1 MSIKHCVIRILMGL
15 LTALTLVA
23 SCDKIDNERQDEPA
37 DNEFVLAEEVIL
49 IEESDAGLIVSCGE
63 NDIVM
68 SPSDKYD
75 FSGGRILC
83 CPVTEATPHGF
94 AGRIVEVGRDGDLL
108 TLRTE
113 PVGLEDV
120 FAELHVD
127 GVYDMAETIEQSLDS
142 EGSTIVPE
150 TVSDTVW
157 NWLSEIH
164 ADSLSLGILNTRST
178 KPATKAMVGVS
189 VPVTISLPVEC
200 GGFKGSVYVKCSM
213 GVSINISRRLKIR
226 KFDIT
231 VNRQTGVEGRWT
243 LLEQGL
249 ELKKELFSLEHR
261 MRPVLIP
268 GTPIAIV
275 PSLYTR
281 MGLEASAESKI
292 SASMRYQFENTTY
305 TYSYGGGVPSF
316 DGRNLLSDGDRYFRF
331 AEFSTDGQV
340 SASFVAGGKLSLW
353 NEKVLAV
360 GSEAGAGVSFEAEAA
375 VSMDDDGLLVSNPE
389 VSIQPSLGLSLYCE
403 SLLFKA
409 LPGSDGGRFFKTR
422 TFDIPGLSMS
432 VFPKNE
438 SVKADIDNGGVET
451 GTVVPVESEM
461 SPSSLLRCSETGFAL
476 FGGSSDVKPVE
487 HRKVAVSDVDGAA
500 ADRKVSCEF
509 AVPKGITPVMVRP
522 YVVHDG
528 RYWYG
533 TPVRLDGRLISKI
546 EIYCAQDGYS
556 AKYHISYDSQGR
568 VEAINCS
575 EREGSDSPM
584 QTSIAHYDYDYGY
597 VRGGLEG
604 TEWYKFVGDRIVS
617 SYKGENMVEY
627 SYSGGSD
634 RPVGASCGNGYSYVW
649 NWADDNITKFSINEY
664 GDEDVHV
671 EYEYSNIE
679 NRMNIDIYDLWEERY
694 DGISFFDRGVFSILT
709 CRNLL
714 KGSNE
719 NHSYSYTFDENG
731 DVKNMS
737 VRAGDEIYSVSIF
750 YY

>member
-113 PVGLEDV
+113 PVGLEDI

-127 GVYDMAETIEQSLDS
+127 GVYDVAESIESSLDS
-142 EGSTIVPE
+142 EGRTIVPE

-157 NWLSEIH
+157 NWLSENH
-164 ADSLSLGILNTRST
+164 ADSLSLGILKSRST
-178 KPATKAMVGVS
+178 KSATRAKVGVS
-189 VPVTISLPVEC
+189 VPVTVSLPVEC
-200 GGFKGSVYVKCSM
+200 GGFNGSVYVKCSM
-213 GVSINISRRLKIR
+213 GVSINISRRLKVNS
-226 KFDIT
+226 FDIT
-231 VNRQTGVEGRWT
+231 VNRQAGVEGKWT
-243 LLEQGL
+243 LLEQGM
-249 ELKKELFSLEHR
+249 EMKKELFSLEHR

-275 PSLYTR
+275 PSLYTS
-281 MGLEASAESKI
+281 MNLEASAESKV
-292 SASMRYQFENTTY
+292 SASMRYQFENTCY

-331 AEFSTDGQV
+331 AEFSTDGKV
-340 SASFVAGGKLSLW
+340 SASFVAGGRLSLW

-360 GSEAGAGVSFEAEAA
+360 GSEAEAGVSFEAEAA
-375 VSMDDDGLLVSNPE
+375 VSMDDDDLLVSNPE

-403 SLLFKA
+403 SFLFKA
-409 LPGSDGGRFFKTR
+409 LPGSDNGRFSKTR
-422 TFDIPGLSMS
+422 AFDIPGLSMS
-432 VFPKNE
+432 VFPKNG
-438 SVKADIDNGGVET
+438 SVKTDVDDGGVEI
-451 GTVVPVESEM
+451 GKTVQVEVEM
-461 SPSSLLRCSETGFAL
+461 NPSSLLRCSETGFAL
-476 FGGSSDVKPVE
+476 FGGSSDTEPVE
-487 HRKVAVSDVDGAA
+487 HRKVTVSGGEGAS
-500 ADRKVSCEF
+500 ADKNVSCEF
-509 AVPKGITPVMVRP
+509 AVPEGVTPTVVKP

-533 TPVRLDGRLISKI
+533 TPVRLGGRLISRI
-546 EIYCAQDGYS
+546 EINCAQKGYS
-556 AKYHISYDSQGR
+556 ANVNISYDLQGR
-568 VEAINCS
+568 VSAIKNN
-575 EREGSDSPM
+575 EKDGFDTPM
-584 QTSIAHYDYDYGY
+584 QTGVAHYDYDYGY
-597 VRGGLEG
+597 VQGGFEG
-604 TEWYKFVGDRIVS
+604 TEWYKFTGNRIVS
-617 SYKGENMVEY
+617 SYNGEDMVEY
-627 SYSGGSD
+627 RYSEDSD
-634 RPVGASCGNGYSYVW
+634 RPVRASCGNDYSYVW
-649 NWADDNITKFSINEY
+649 NWDGGNMTRFSIIGGY
-664 GDEDVHV
+664 DDDVHV

-679 NRMNIDIYDLWEERY
+679 NRMNIDIYDFWEERY
-694 DGISFFDRGVFSILT
+694 GGISFFDRGVFSILT

>member
-157 NWLSEIH
+157 NWLSESH

-189 VPVTISLPVEC
+189 VPVAISLPVEC

-389 VSIQPSLGLSLYCE
+389 DFGKQKIVWIELTDESKFALSSDSIVPLNTVFFMIGEHIKYLLAVINSNLIHWYYLNSLGATSGVGTNRWLKYTVECIPVPILDEYEAVWNSIVDKTIENHTNGIDASSLE
-403 SLLFKA
+403 SQIDEMVY
-409 LPGSDGGRFFKTR
+409 S
-422 TFDIPGLSMS
+422 IYGLS
-432 VFPKNE
+432 E
-438 SVKADIDNGGVET
+438 
-451 GTVVPVESEM
+451 
-461 SPSSLLRCSETGFAL
+461 
-476 FGGSSDVKPVE
+476 
-487 HRKVAVSDVDGAA
+487 
-500 ADRKVSCEF
+500 
-509 AVPKGITPVMVRP
+509 
-522 YVVHDG
+522 
-528 RYWYG
+528 
-533 TPVRLDGRLISKI
+533 
-546 EIYCAQDGYS
+546 
-556 AKYHISYDSQGR
+556 
-568 VEAINCS
+568 
-575 EREGSDSPM
+575 
-584 QTSIAHYDYDYGY
+584 
-597 VRGGLEG
+597 
-604 TEWYKFVGDRIVS
+604 
-617 SYKGENMVEY
+617 
-627 SYSGGSD
+627 
-634 RPVGASCGNGYSYVW
+634 
-649 NWADDNITKFSINEY
+649 
-664 GDEDVHV
+664 
-671 EYEYSNIE
+671 
-679 NRMNIDIYDLWEERY
+679 
-694 DGISFFDRGVFSILT
+694 
-709 CRNLL
+709 
-714 KGSNE
+714 
-719 NHSYSYTFDENG
+719 
-731 DVKNMS
+731 
-737 VRAGDEIYSVSIF
+737 DEITYVQKNRK
-750 YY
+750 